1 MAIYNNAID
10 PNILMWETLEK
21 ERQKTLS
28 DPKYREW
35 VKQLNVSQS
44 YQDKTPIIK
53 AMDLLKQYDYSEY
66 KFLGS

>member
-1 MAIYNNAID
+1 M
-10 PNILMWETLEK
+10 NISFERLEQIEK
-21 ERQKTLS
+21 ERNKIMEDKNFHQWMK
-28 DPKYREW
+28 E
-35 VKQLNVSQS
+35 LNVSQS

>member
-1 MAIYNNAID
+1 M
-10 PNILMWETLEK
+10 NISFERLEQIEK
-21 ERQKTLS
+21 ERNKTMG
-28 DPKYREW
+28 DENFHQWMKE
-35 VKQLNVSQS
+35 LNVSQS